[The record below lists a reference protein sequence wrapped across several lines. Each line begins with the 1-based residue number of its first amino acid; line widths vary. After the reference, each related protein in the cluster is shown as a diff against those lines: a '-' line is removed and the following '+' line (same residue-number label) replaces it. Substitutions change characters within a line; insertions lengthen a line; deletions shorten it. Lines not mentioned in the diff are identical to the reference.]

1 MDDVLSVVLIASA
14 FVVGLLLLSGVV
26 LFNAADGVI
35 EFGDGSRFV
44 RVVAEPVEVLQESEW
59 CEAWEFFDCVPE
71 GCNDGGVYYQE
82 SFVSLKFLIVED
94 VNGWSDTSVE
104 STNCE
109 CHSKSRFWRRC

>member
-1 MDDVLSVVLIASA
+1 MDEKDLALA
-14 FVVGLLLLSGVV
+14 FCFGILLSTIFWGMAVNLV
-26 LFNAADGVI
+26 SSDGEI
-35 EFGDGSRFV
+35 ELGGERFV